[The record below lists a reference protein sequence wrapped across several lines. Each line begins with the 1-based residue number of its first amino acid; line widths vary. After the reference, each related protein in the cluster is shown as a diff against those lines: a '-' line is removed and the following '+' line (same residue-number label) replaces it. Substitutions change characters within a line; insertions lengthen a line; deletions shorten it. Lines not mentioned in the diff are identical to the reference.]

1 MAEELDSISSRTTV
15 LRSLFLL
22 RPTDTTFIDS
32 DELLEHMREDLE
44 EEREEIYEAQ
54 ELYVT
59 LGVLDRDTSYFD
71 LVLAI
76 LGEGVLGFFD
86 TEVEKL
92 YVVLGDND
100 ELKPNDALTYA
111 HEYVHNLQ
119 QQHFDIYQIREELE
133 DNSDKARA
141 LRALIEGDAT
151 VSETL
156 YFLQHL
162 DEAEQRAVQ
171 EAFQGADLEAFRS
184 APHLIQ
190 RTRLFPYREGFQFV
204 AALFQSE
211 NSFDRVNDAYSKLPE
226 STEQILHPQ
235 KYVFEEGPVTVELPD
250 IADSLGEGWTMLR
263 QDTLGEFIL
272 RAYLEPN
279 VPPELA
285 AAAAEGWGGDTYVLW
300 KGPEEANLLVSKVT
314 WDTEEDA
321 QEFYDAFLDFI
332 EAREGIQW
340 ETSADDEA
348 QRIINPPDQSIL
360 LTLSEKDT
368 LVIFAPDSAILETA
382 VAALEGN

>member
-1 MAEELDSISSRTTV
+1 MPSPTFNPGPVILPTVAIPTPAATATPTGPIAEELDSIGSRTTV

-22 RPTDTTFIDS
+22 KPTDTTFIGS
-32 DELLEHMREDLE
+32 DELLEYMREELE
-44 EEREEIYEAQ
+44 EEREEIYQAQ

-71 LVLAI
+71 LVLAM

-86 TEVEKL
+86 TELEKL
-92 YVVLGDND
+92 YLVLEDND
-100 ELKPNDALTYA
+100 ELKPNDVLTYA
-111 HEYVHNLQ
+111 HEYVHNL

-141 LRALIEGDAT
+141 LRALIEGGAT

-162 DEAEQRAVQ
+162 DEAEQQAVR
-171 EAFQGADLEAFRS
+171 EAFQDADLGAFRS

-211 NSFDRVNDAYSKLPE
+211 NSFDRVNEAYSKPPQ
-226 STEQILHPQ
+226 SSEQILHPE

-263 QDTLGEFIL
+263 QDTLGEFLL
-272 RAYLEPN
+272 RVYLDPMCLQSL
-279 VPPELA
+279 PPLPQRA
-285 AAAAEGWGGDTYVLW
+285 GVVTPTSSG
-300 KGPEEANLLVSKVT
+300 KV
-314 WDTEEDA
+314 
-321 QEFYDAFLDFI
+321 
-332 EAREGIQW
+332 RRR
-340 ETSADDEA
+340 
-348 QRIINPPDQSIL
+348 RICSSRRSPGTPKRTPRSSSIRSSIL
-360 LTLSEKDT
+360 SRRGRAFRGRRRRTTRHNVS
-368 LVIFAPDSAILETA
+368 
-382 VAALEGN
+382 